1 MKRIFIFALSI
12 LILAQ
17 AHAFSQAEA
26 QSSAD
31 IITVSVST
39 VSPTYQTGDIVE
51 IYGSV
56 SVSSDPLKA
65 FDVALIVKAPNGNL
79 IQVAQIT
86 PGADGYY
93 SKSIQSSES
102 WKEGTYTVTANYDI
116 KSASTS
122 FSFNAVGA
130 AAIDEVV
137 EAAEEVAEAAE
148 AVAGE
153 VAEAAEA
160 VAGEVVEAAEEVAEV
175 IGVAAGGLV
184 CGSGTH
190 EADGFCI
197 PDGSDSFGLTYDS
210 ASVNGLILTAAIA
223 FGIAVA
229 IIITLRLIG
238 KAGGSR

>member
-1 MKRIFIFALSI
+1 MKRIIIFTLSI
-12 LILAQ
+12 LVLTQ
-17 AHAFSQAEA
+17 AYAFSQADA
-26 QSSAD
+26 QSRAD
-31 IITVSVST
+31 LITVSVST

-56 SVSSDPLKA
+56 SFSSDPLKA
-65 FDVALIVKAPNGNL
+65 YDVALIVKAPNGNF
-79 IQVAQIT
+79 IEVAQIT
-86 PGADGYY
+86 PNTDGYY
-93 SKSIQSSES
+93 SKSIQSGES

-122 FSFNAVGA
+122 FAFSAET

-153 VAEAAEA
+153 VI
-160 VAGEVVEAAEEVAEV
+160 EAAEEVAEV
-175 IGVAAGGLV
+175 IGVAAGGLA

-197 PDGSDSFGLTYDS
+197 PDGSDSFGLEYDS

-229 IIITLRLIG
+229 IIIVLRLIG
-238 KAGGSR
+238 KAGRSQ

>member
-31 IITVSVST
+31 IVTVSVST
-39 VSPTYQTGDIVE
+39 VSLTYQTGDIVE

-56 SVSSDPLKA
+56 SMVSDPLRA
-65 FDVALIVKAPNGNL
+65 YDVALIVKAPNGNF
-79 IQVAQIT
+79 IEVAQIT

-122 FSFNAVGA
+122 FSFSTVKA

-137 EAAEEVAEAAE
+137 EA
-148 AVAGE
+148 AGE

-160 VAGEVVEAAEEVAEV
+160 VAGEVVEAAEAVVGEVVE
-175 IGVAAGGLV
+175 AAGGLA

-197 PDGSDSFGLTYDS
+197 PDGSDSFGLEYDS
-210 ASVNGLILTAAIA
+210 ASTGGLILTASIA

-229 IIITLRLIG
+229 IIIVLRLIG

>member
-31 IITVSVST
+31 IVTVSVST

-56 SVSSDPLKA
+56 SMVSDPLRA
-65 FDVALIVKAPNGNL
+65 YDVALIVKAPNGNF
-79 IQVAQIT
+79 IEVAQIT

-122 FSFNAVGA
+122 FSFSTVKA

-148 AVAGE
+148 AVAEE
-153 VAEAAEA
+153 VAEAA
-160 VAGEVVEAAEEVAEV
+160 
-175 IGVAAGGLV
+175 GGLA

-197 PDGSDSFGLTYDS
+197 PDGSDSFGLEYDS
-210 ASVNGLILTAAIA
+210 ASTGGLILTASIA

-229 IIITLRLIG
+229 IIIVLRLIG

>member
-1 MKRIFIFALSI
+1 MKRIAIFALSI
-12 LILAQ
+12 LVLTQ
-17 AHAFSQAEA
+17 AYAFSQAEA

-31 IITVSVST
+31 IVTVSVST
-39 VSPTYQTGDIVE
+39 VSPTYQTGDIIE

-65 FDVALIVKAPNGNL
+65 YDVAVIVKAPNGNFVE
-79 IQVAQIT
+79 VAQVT
-86 PGADGYY
+86 PGTGGYY

-122 FSFNAVGA
+122 FSFSNSS
-130 AAIDEVV
+130 AIEEVV
-137 EAAEEVAEAAE
+137 EAAEEVADAAE
-148 AVAGE
+148 AVAEEVVEVAEEVVEVAEE
-153 VAEAAEA
+153 VAEAAE
-160 VAGEVVEAAEEVAEV
+160 
-175 IGVAAGGLV
+175 VAAGGLA

-197 PDGSDSFGLTYDS
+197 PDGSDSFGLSYDS
-210 ASVNGLILTAAIA
+210 ASANGLILTAAIA

-238 KAGGSR
+238 KAGRSS

>member
-1 MKRIFIFALSI
+1 MKRVAIFALSI

-17 AHAFSQAEA
+17 AYGYSQAEA

-31 IITVSVST
+31 IVTVSVST

-56 SVSSDPLKA
+56 SMVSDPLRA
-65 FDVALIVKAPNGNL
+65 YDVALIVKAPNGNF
-79 IQVAQIT
+79 IEVAQIT

-93 SKSIQSSES
+93 SKSVQSSES
-102 WKEGTYTVTANYDI
+102 WKEGTYTVTVNYDI

-122 FSFNAVGA
+122 FSFSTVGS

-160 VAGEVVEAAEEVAEV
+160 VAGEVVEAA
-175 IGVAAGGLV
+175 GGLA

-197 PDGSDSFGLTYDS
+197 PDGSDSFGLEYDS

-229 IIITLRLIG
+229 IIIALRLIG
-238 KAGGSR
+238 KAGRSR

>member
-1 MKRIFIFALSI
+1 MKRIIIFALSV
-12 LILAQ
+12 LVLTQ
-17 AHAFSQAEA
+17 AYAFSQADA
-26 QSSAD
+26 QSRAD
-31 IITVSVST
+31 LITVSVST

-56 SVSSDPLKA
+56 SFSSDPLKA
-65 FDVALIVKAPNGNL
+65 YDVALIVKAPNGNF
-79 IQVAQIT
+79 IEVAQIT
-86 PGADGYY
+86 PNTDGYY
-93 SKSIQSSES
+93 SKSIQSGES
-102 WKEGTYTVTANYDI
+102 WKEGTYTVTANYDV

-122 FSFNAVGA
+122 FAFSAET
-130 AAIDEVV
+130 AAIEEVV

-153 VAEAAEA
+153 VI
-160 VAGEVVEAAEEVAEV
+160 EAAEEVAEV

-197 PDGSDSFGLTYDS
+197 PDGSDSFGLEYDS

-229 IIITLRLIG
+229 IIIALRLIG
-238 KAGGSR
+238 KAGRSR

>member
-1 MKRIFIFALSI
+1 MKRIIIFALSV
-12 LILAQ
+12 LVLTQ
-17 AHAFSQAEA
+17 AYAFSQADA
-26 QSSAD
+26 QSRAD
-31 IITVSVST
+31 LITVSVST
-39 VSPTYQTGDIVE
+39 VSPSYNAGDIVE

-56 SVSSDPLKA
+56 SFSSDPLRA
-65 FDVALIVKAPNGNL
+65 YDVALIVKAPNGNF
-79 IQVAQIT
+79 IEVAQIT
-86 PGADGYY
+86 PNTDGYY
-93 SKSIQSSES
+93 SKSIQSGES

-122 FSFNAVGA
+122 FAFSAET
-130 AAIDEVV
+130 AAIEEVV

-153 VAEAAEA
+153 VI
-160 VAGEVVEAAEEVAEV
+160 EAAEEVAEV

-197 PDGSDSFGLTYDS
+197 PDGSDSFGLSYDP

-229 IIITLRLIG
+229 IIIALRLIG
-238 KAGGSR
+238 KAGRSS